1 MPDTQ
6 PSATRRDQS
15 SPAVRFL
22 KATLAGGLLFL
33 LPLVLLA
40 VLTGHAI
47 AFAKKLVGPL
57 DNALHVERT
66 LGASGETVVAVV
78 LLLLIAIGAGLVA
91 RTRAGRSVIDWSE
104 RTILG
109 GLPQYQFVKSMA
121 AGMAELEE
129 TNLTPVL
136 VSIEDGWQIGY
147 LLEPLTDG
155 WVAVFLPQAPTPM
168 SGNVMYF
175 PAERTRKLDISI
187 VQAMAIIKRM
197 GLGSAAAL
205 RSADLALPKGA

>member
-1 MPDTQ
+1 MRGAE
-6 PSATRRDQS
+6 SVVRRNEP
-15 SPAVRFL
+15 PAVRFL
-22 KATLAGGLLFL
+22 KATLAGGRLFL

-47 AFAKKLVGPL
+47 GFAKKLVGPL
-57 DNALHVERT
+57 DRALHVEGR
-66 LGASGETVVAVV
+66 LGASGETILAV
-78 LLLLIAIGAGLVA
+78 LLLLVIAIGAGLIA
-91 RTRAGRSVIDWSE
+91 RTRMGRGVIDWSE

-121 AGMAELEE
+121 AGMAELQE
-129 TNLTPVL
+129 TNDLTPVL

-147 LLEPLTDG
+147 LLEPLKDG

-175 PAERTRKLDISI
+175 PAERTRKLDISM
-187 VQAMAIIKRM
+187 VQAMSIIKRM

-205 RSADLALPKGA
+205 KSAELTLPTERT